1 MKWVLLM
8 KLDRNNIHIKWN
20 EITTKIGIDWTN
32 FITVAMETKEGGFK
46 IFLDSFH
53 QTSRSFAGISTV
65 VCGNF
70 WGVEH
75 IQNGG
80 RCHRNQGT
88 KRLNSLQTADS
99 FETWHKNRSSL
110 KVVLF
115 VFKIFKMATNIK
127 IKKIVNNSKMKRFQW
142 KWIFTGSKTCCTTL
156 RPFRFAMAAIL
167 NPKWPPK
174 YKNPPIWEKFGTTV
188 DTIE

>member
-1 MKWVLLM
+1 
-8 KLDRNNIHIKWN
+8 
-20 EITTKIGIDWTN
+20 
-32 FITVAMETKEGGFK
+32 
-46 IFLDSFH
+46 LDSFH

-80 RCHRNQGT
+80 RCHRSQGT

-174 YKNPPIWEKFGTTV
+174 YKNPPIWEKFGTTI
-188 DTIE
+188 DMIE